1 MNCYSKYSEN
11 KSECQTCK
19 YQSYCKESS
28 DIPLLINNRGKKLYD
43 NKIQLTPIERVK
55 AFNSD
60 KKEFSKAEML
70 ELIAF
75 MVSLDETTIELLS
88 EKLNDPTISIAEL
101 GKRRKITRQGV
112 HKYIKQRCEQHP
124 ELAVIF
130 QNKQNKHRKNFMEVV
145 CKIKQQT
152 QNSELKRT
160 EQNLTCFSS
169 LICLSQNLDLSRMS
183 IGKDTRN

>member
-1 MNCYSKYSEN
+1 MHCYAQYSEN
-11 KSECQTCK
+11 KAECKNCK
-19 YQSYCKESS
+19 YLNYCKDSL
-28 DIPLLINNRGKKLYD
+28 DIPLLINSRGKKLYD
-43 NKIQLTPIERVK
+43 NKIQATPIARAK

-152 QNSELKRT
+152 LNTDSKRI
-160 EQNLTCFSS
+160 EQNLSYSSS
-169 LICLSQNLDLSRMS
+169 LICLSQSLDLSRMS
-183 IGKDTRN
+183 IGKGIRS